1 MDVRP
6 LSEQEQAAYGYGWV
20 AKIKAS
26 VDFTAADTGTTKT
39 IAIYPSSGNGP
50 VGLSVTRCAYRL
62 VTAFD
67 STADSAINSLLLE
80 VGDGGDTD
88 RYSAQKELALDG
100 TEITYWASTATT
112 MPFAYT
118 SADTVDALFTVAGGG
133 SPTIAELD
141 SGEVWIFFDAVDL
154 SILG

>member
-6 LSEQEQAAYGYGWV
+6 FSEQEAAAYGYGWV

-26 VDFTAADTGTTKT
+26 VDFTSADTGTTKT
-39 IAIYPSSGNGP
+39 IAIFPSSGNGP
-50 VGLSVTRCAYRL
+50 VGLSVTRCAFRL

-67 STADSAINSLLLE
+67 SSTDTSINSLLLE
-80 VGDGGDTD
+80 VGDGSSTA
-88 RYSAQKELALDG
+88 RYSAQKELAADG
-100 TEITYWASTATT
+100 SNVTYWASTAAGL
-112 MPFAYT
+112 PFAYT
-118 SADTVDALFTVAGGG
+118 AADTVDAKFTVAGGA

-154 SILG
+154 SVLG